1 MTFRCSKRCRRSWRE
16 KEGEPI
22 PDFSEPAPELL
33 EVYARGGPFFDAF
46 PLLLA
51 IPRSIDSLALAA
63 PESQLDVRRFRP
75 NVLIDTDRPGR
86 FPEQDWIG
94 RRIRIGQAI
103 QSTRI
108 RCVMTTHGFDD
119 LPKDSRIMRTLVREA
134 EGNLG
139 VYATVT
145 EPGSIREDDS
155 VLLLD

>member
-1 MTFRCSKRCRRSWRE
+1 MQTLMARE
-16 KEGEPI
+16 EGEPI

-51 IPRSIDSLALAA
+51 TQRSIDSLALAA

-86 FPEQDWIG
+86 FPEQGWIG

-103 QSTRI
+103 LAIQSTCI
-108 RCVMTTHGFDD
+108 RCVMTTHAFDD

-139 VYATVT
+139 VYATVE